1 MKTINN
7 LHHLFCGVFFFF
19 LTLFFCCWFLF
30 VSLGLGVCVSVFLK
44 MLGDTSS
51 HSSRSAEKTSA
62 EMVVSAEPQ
71 EES

>member
-19 LTLFFCCWFLF
+19 CCCWFLF
-30 VSLGLGVCVSVFLK
+30 VSLGFGVCVSVFLK